1 LALDLADLVDAS
13 DEFILLNKVD
23 INSVAFMYIGDG
35 QDMSV
40 EHLNDINRKVHAI
53 ILAEGKYHVHQ
64 FSVPDAGIIKK
75 GEIVYPLRFMS
86 GNPNTTKEHL
96 QAMLSY
102 VRAIAQQVETE
113 V

>member
-1 LALDLADLVDAS
+1 
-13 DEFILLNKVD
+13 
-23 INSVAFMYIGDG
+23 M
-35 QDMSV
+35 
-40 EHLNDINRKVHAI
+40 
-53 ILAEGKYHVHQ
+53 
-64 FSVPDAGIIKK
+64 PDAGIIKK

-102 VRAIAQQVETE
+102 VRTIAQKVETE